1 MIVRISGE
9 DQFRVDGA
17 HEARL
22 TDLDNAVLE
31 ALERGDE
38 AAFDDSFEKLLDF
51 VRSTGTPLAEDEL
64 EASDVILPPA
74 DTTIDEAA
82 NDFTGE
88 GWLPD

>member
-9 DQFRVDGA
+9 DQFRVDGS

-22 TDLDNAVLE
+22 TELDNAVLE
-31 ALERGDE
+31 AIERGDE
-38 AAFDDSFEKLLDF
+38 AAFDDSFEKLIEF

-64 EASDVILPPA
+64 EPSDVILPPA
-74 DTTIDEAA
+74 DTTITEAA